1 MNKRVRKVPPKSE
14 FRDAI
19 LLNNDTYKD
28 YLERIKKIALSMFV
42 WENLPDTMN
51 ARYLEMCLY
60 YKGQAALLYDNNYGF
75 INTQAADS
83 GYINIYGLPTLLNCF
98 SYSYNSMRNLY
109 VPESGEGKDGECI
122 LVMNTFERVPTAAT
136 VELFAYR
143 LSQAQR
149 SADTNVSVTRS
160 SQLLLTDQKQYFT
173 LKKMYEEYDGNTPAI
188 FADKNLITPDSI
200 KAIKTDT
207 PIMLKE
213 LMDYKREIWNEC
225 LTALGVSNLNEKR
238 ERMVSAE
245 TDSNNEV
252 VNLNLQSF
260 LVPRQKAAEEF
271 NKKFGLTGDK
281 AIKVRVRSDLYNL
294 VKQYDSIASDYEAV
308 LKEDLEVENG

>member
-28 YLERIKKIALSMFV
+28 YLERIKKIALSMFE

-122 LVMNTFERVPTAAT
+122 LVMNTFERVPTCAT

-260 LVPRQKAAEEF
+260 LIPRQKAAEEF

-281 AIKVRVRSDLYNL
+281 AIKVRVRSDLYNI
-294 VKQYDSIASDYEAV
+294 VKQYDSIANDYQDV
-308 LKEDLEVENG
+308 LKSELEVDNG

>member
-109 VPESGEGKDGECI
+109 VPDSGEGKDGECI
-122 LVMNTFERVPTAAT
+122 LVMNTFERVPTCAT

-260 LVPRQKAAEEF
+260 LIPRQKAAEEF

-281 AIKVRVRSDLYNL
+281 AIKVRVRSDLYNI
-294 VKQYDSIASDYEAV
+294 VKQYDSIANDYEEV
-308 LKEDLEVENG
+308 LKDDLEVDNG

>member
-28 YLERIKKIALSMFV
+28 YLERIKKIALSMFE

-109 VPESGEGKDGECI
+109 VPDSGEGKDGECI
-122 LVMNTFERVPTAAT
+122 LVMNTFERVPTCAT

-260 LVPRQKAAEEF
+260 LIPRQKAAEEF

-281 AIKVRVRSDLYNL
+281 AIKVRVRSDLYNI
-294 VKQYDSIASDYEAV
+294 VKQYDSIANDYQEV
-308 LKEDLEVENG
+308 LKDNLEVDNG

>member
-109 VPESGEGKDGECI
+109 VPDSGEGKDGECI
-122 LVMNTFERVPTAAT
+122 LVMNTFERVPTCAT

-188 FADKNLITPDSI
+188 FADKNLITPDPI

-260 LVPRQKAAEEF
+260 LIPRQKAAEEF

-281 AIKVRVRSDLYNL
+281 AIKVRVRSDLYNI
-294 VKQYDSIASDYEAV
+294 VKQYDSIANDYEEV
-308 LKEDLEVENG
+308 LKDDLEVDNG

>member
-28 YLERIKKIALSMFV
+28 YLERIKKIALSMFE

-122 LVMNTFERVPTAAT
+122 LVMNTFERVPTCAT

-260 LVPRQKAAEEF
+260 LIPRQKAAEEF

-281 AIKVRVRSDLYNL
+281 AIKVRVRSDLYNI
-294 VKQYDSIASDYEAV
+294 VKQYDSIANDYEEV
-308 LKEDLEVENG
+308 LKDDLEVNNG